1 MVGSRTF
8 ENWKKGEFAL
18 PETFLRNDSYPNE
31 FNNIPSVPEKDI
43 AKIELQKIRQYQ
55 NQQGLLIRGRLS
67 RIAKSFFLKR
77 LGRTVNQTFLIQRG
91 INDLECILLGEI
103 SKKKLKYESKVFNF
117 TLDRALLNGIT
128 TFYIDF
134 IEVGNKDSYKYIGG
148 SPFFDELNS
157 SAFQTWAYTL
167 YDLLKWLK
175 DLDSGK
181 LYEVNRYKKKKN
193 FLVALAFADGRIY
206 QWIDEGKMSSRECA
220 RKLKLPTMHPYV
232 THTHDNKRDSEKC
245 IYTNRKLIRS
255 LKEYCE
261 VLGLEMDSRFL
272 RKLD

>member
-18 PETFLRNDSYPNE
+18 PETFLRNDNFPIE
-31 FNNIPSVPEKDI
+31 FNEIPSVPEKDI
-43 AKIELQKIRQYQ
+43 AGNELQKIRQYQ
-55 NQQGLLIRGRLS
+55 SQQGLMIRSSLTRF
-67 RIAKSFFLKR
+67 AKSFFLKR
-77 LGRTVNQTFLIQRG
+77 LSRTVNQTLLIQRG

-117 TLDRALLNGIT
+117 TLNRALLNGIAA
-128 TFYIDF
+128 FYIDF
-134 IEVGNKDSYKYIGG
+134 IEVGYKDNYKYIGS
-148 SPFFDELNS
+148 SPFFDVLNN

-167 YDLLKWLK
+167 YDLLKWMK
-175 DLDSGK
+175 ELDSGK
-181 LYEVNRYKKKKN
+181 LEEVYKYKKKKN

-245 IYTNRKLIRS
+245 IYTNHKLMRS